1 MEPTPTEDDRTR
13 LLTGLA
19 IERELTTIRGAIEM
33 VADGSSS
40 RIVLGGLRFAEEILP
55 QARVYAAEA
64 GVRLVPL
71 WMADDAGTDLAIER
85 IDD

>member
-1 MEPTPTEDDRTR
+1 MEPPTPDDTSW
-13 LLTGLA
+13 LLTQQV
-19 IERELTTIRGAIEM
+19 IERELATIRGAIEM

-55 QARVYAAEA
+55 QARAFAAEV
-64 GVRLVPL
+64 GVRIVPL

-85 IDD
+85 MDD

>member
-1 MEPTPTEDDRTR
+1 MEPTPADDRSW
-13 LLTGLA
+13 LLTGQA
-19 IERELTTIRGAIEM
+19 IERELATIRGAIEM

-55 QARVYAAEA
+55 QARAFAAEL
-64 GVRLVPL
+64 GVRIVPL